1 MYHRPEANELKPKS
15 NPCIGFNQSQN
26 SHIKTFASTNSHHSN
41 HNAYHHE
48 PVYEQLQALY
58 RKLYGSLQ
66 KQATSFKDGYAK
78 LKHMT
83 ILYYDELVKIVK
95 ASEKSA
101 IK

>member
-48 PVYEQLQALY
+48 PVYE
-58 RKLYGSLQ
+58 
-66 KQATSFKDGYAK
+66 
-78 LKHMT
+78 
-83 ILYYDELVKIVK
+83 
-95 ASEKSA
+95 
-101 IK
+101 